1 MTILLRQVFLQLKLH
16 RSYSTA
22 SKNAFN
28 KETLSPLGKHLRDS
42 IKVQPVNYFP
52 LDNNTNDSL
61 QLTGPMTL
69 AHYMRQV
76 LVNPLSG
83 YYMHDD
89 VFGSQGDFVTSPE
102 ISQIFGEASVTFIQ
116 YHVWLMQCSWQE
128 YGT

>member
-22 SKNAFN
+22 AKNAFN

-52 LDNNTNDSL
+52 LDNNTNDWP

-102 ISQIFGEASVTFIQ
+102 ISQIFGEASVTLIQ
-116 YHVWLMQCSWQE
+116 HHVWLM
-128 YGT
+128 